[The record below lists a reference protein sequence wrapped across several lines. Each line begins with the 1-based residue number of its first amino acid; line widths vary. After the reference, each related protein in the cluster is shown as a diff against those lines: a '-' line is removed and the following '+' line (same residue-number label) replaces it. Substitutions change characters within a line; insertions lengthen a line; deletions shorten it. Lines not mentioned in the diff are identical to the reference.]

1 MKKCWHQDPGSRPTA
16 DDLCETFKSW
26 RDDEQIISNLD
37 KFKPN
42 IDSEYIKKLDTTPK
56 CSIQFTS
63 KPLNLETRSKPINQS
78 TSDELREFLSKN
90 AHIPS
95 GLNHS
100 IPHKT
105 EALII
110 YENTLNSDQ
119 TENLVSCM
127 QKNNKKIKI
136 VHNDDEINV
145 DNSGTINT
153 DEINIDETLRKYRK
167 SDKNNSSTNS
177 TNEIDN
183 VEVLGRYSKN
193 DNIIELYNRFG
204 SRNCDE
210 NIIENES
217 IQIKD
222 RLDKLKRKSKY

>member
-16 DDLCETFKSW
+16 DYLCETFKSW

-56 CSIQFTS
+56 CYS
-63 KPLNLETRSKPINQS
+63 KPLNLETRSEPINKS

-90 AHIPS
+90 THIPS

-100 IPHKT
+100 IPRKT
-105 EALII
+105 EDLII
-110 YENTLNSDQ
+110 A
-119 TENLVSCM
+119 
-127 QKNNKKIKI
+127 
-136 VHNDDEINV
+136 
-145 DNSGTINT
+145 INT
-153 DEINIDETLRKYRK
+153 DEINIDETLCKYSK
-167 SDKNNSSTNS
+167 NDKNNSSTNS
-177 TNEIDN
+177 NIEIDT
-183 VEVLGRYSKN
+183 VEVPGRYNKN
-193 DNIIELYNRFG
+193 DNVSELYNRFG
-204 SRNCDE
+204 SRSCDE

-222 RLDKLKRKSKY
+222 KLDKLKRKSKY